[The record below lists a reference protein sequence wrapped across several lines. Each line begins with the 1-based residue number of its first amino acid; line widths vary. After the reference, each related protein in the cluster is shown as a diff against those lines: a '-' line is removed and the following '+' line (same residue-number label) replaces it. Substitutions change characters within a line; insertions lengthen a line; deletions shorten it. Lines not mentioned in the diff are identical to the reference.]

1 MVGVFLSICVCRSL
15 RKHIQNLKVS
25 TVGVGAMGYIGNK
38 GSISVSMSIDQT
50 FFCFIYSHLKSGE
63 KDGDELRRNVDV
75 QEIHHRTLF
84 TSASSKEL
92 PKVIYDHER
101 IIWLGDLN

>member
-1 MVGVFLSICVCRSL
+1 MVSAAIYSSRILFVLSGTTFINKYIYEAYKVFILELSIVL
-15 RKHIQNLKVS
+15 Q
-25 TVGVGAMGYIGNK
+25 

-50 FFCFIYSHLKSGE
+50 FFCFICSHLTSGE

-75 QEIHHRTLF
+75 QEIHRRTLF

-92 PKVIYDHER
+92 PRVIYDHE
-101 IIWLGDLN
+101 